1 MKIIKLFINIF
12 LFNSIKCY
20 FFTVIIPI
28 YNAARYLD
36 DSIGSVINQTIG
48 FNHIQL
54 ILINDG
60 STDNT
65 ENICLKYK
73 RIYNENIIYIKL
85 NHGGVSKARNE
96 GLKHAKGL
104 FINFLDSD
112 DKWDSQAFKNIY
124 SFFQINKNVDI
135 VAGRIKNFELNE
147 RYQYIDYKFKKTKVA
162 NLTEDFNFI
171 QFSAASCFIRA
182 SSLNNNKF
190 DEEAFFA
197 EDVKLINTILLNKPL
212 LGVVREA
219 VYKCR
224 KRSDSSSASQVVEE
238 NIDFYFKTIDLVIN
252 FLISKSKSLYNNIQP
267 FLQFYIAYEILFRIA
282 IEAYK
287 FLDFNH
293 YNKYCEIIVNLLQQ
307 IEDKYILYIKNF
319 HPFIII
325 STLSKKYKKDL
336 RYDMALK
343 NDSLYFLDYKMINLK
358 VNRDILIL
366 NFIENKEN
374 NLHIECEDRFWMP
387 KETFSY
393 FIQIGNI
400 TYFPN
405 YLNYSNYKLVTMFG
419 VINKGRTIS
428 YNIPFEIPFDKQN
441 EYFLRFYICYNN
453 ITIEIFPSIG
463 RYSHI
468 PPISNGYYTIGNYI
482 IKNLNRNLII
492 YQRNNY
498 LIKSFEKK
506 FCKELNT
513 IHKNEIIKYRK
524 EYMKTKK
531 NYFDKNRETW
541 IISDRKNQAGDN
553 GEYFFR
559 YLNELKPKNIEYFFV
574 IEKNCS
580 DYERLTKFDNI
591 IDYYSTDYLNL
602 FLKADK
608 IISSMSDFWVIN
620 PFGIDGIFVRDLF
633 HFDFIYL
640 NNGIIKDDLS
650 RYLNKI
656 EKNIDLFIT
665 SSKSEYLSLLNPD
678 YGYNK
683 ENLLLA
689 GMPRLDNLKKLEKK
703 IQKENIILIFPTWR
717 NYIRGTLNI
726 KTHES
731 IQSERFINTSF
742 FNFYNDLINDKQ
754 LLEEM
759 LHNKYSG
766 ILCLHPNF
774 AQQYRYF
781 KENKLFK
788 VKSKCFAQ
796 ELLLKSSL
804 LITDYSSIF
813 FDFAYIGKPIIYSQF
828 DFNEYRKKQLP
839 QGYFNYEKDGFG
851 PICYDLQCSIR
862 TIIYEIKNKCK
873 IKELYSKRIKNFF
886 EYSDDQNSYRIYNHL
901 KNFNNRINNSYRN
914 DVINEELYIKFY
926 LITTIFIMIKVFNHF
941 IKKF

>member
-1 MKIIKLFINIF
+1 MKIINLFINIF

-60 STDNT
+60 SIDNT
-65 ENICLKYK
+65 ENICLKYQK
-73 RIYNENIIYIKL
+73 NYNENIIYIKL

-104 FINFLDSD
+104 YINFLDSD
-112 DKWDSQAFKNIY
+112 DKWDLQAFKNIY
-124 SFFQINKNVDI
+124 SFFEINQNIDI
-135 VAGRIKNFELNE
+135 VAGRIKNFELND
-147 RYQYIDYKFKKTKVA
+147 RYQYIDYKFKKTKVV

-197 EDVKLINTILLNKPL
+197 EDVKLINTILLDKPL

-219 VYKCR
+219 VYNCR
-224 KRSDSSSASQVVEE
+224 KRSDSTSASQVVEE
-238 NIDFYFKTIDLVIN
+238 NRDFYFKTIDLVLN
-252 FLISKSKSLYNNIQP
+252 FLIAKSKRLYNNIQP

-287 FLDFNH
+287 YLDLSH
-293 YNKYCEIIVNLLQQ
+293 YNIYCKIIVNLLQQ
-307 IEDKYILYIKNF
+307 IEDKYILNITNF
-319 HPFIII
+319 HPFIILFA
-325 STLSKKYKKDL
+325 LSKKYKKDL
-336 RYDMALK
+336 RYDMILK
-343 NDSLYFLDYKMINLK
+343 NDSLYYLNYEMINLS
-358 VNRDILIL
+358 VNRDIIIL
-366 NFIENKEN
+366 NFLENNENK
-374 NLHIECEDRFWMP
+374 LHLECEDRFWMP

-393 FIQIGNI
+393 FIQIGNN

-419 VINKGRTIS
+419 VINKGRSITYDIPLEPS
-428 YNIPFEIPFDKQN
+428 YEAKEGQIIH
-441 EYFLRFYICYNN
+441 FYICYNKV
-453 ITIEIFPSIG
+453 TIEIFPSIG
-463 RYSHI
+463 RYTHI
-468 PPISNGYYTIGNYI
+468 PPISDGYYIIGNYI
-482 IKNLNRNLII
+482 LKNLHRNLIVFE
-492 YQRNNY
+492 RNNY

-506 FCKELNT
+506 YCNEL
-513 IHKNEIIKYRK
+513 HKIQKYEIIEYRK
-524 EYMKTKK
+524 EYMKTRK
-531 NYFDKNRETW
+531 NYFDLNKETW
-541 IISDRKNQAGDN
+541 IINDRKNQAGDN

-559 YLNELKPKNIEYFFV
+559 YLKNIKPKNINYFFV

-580 DYERLTKFDNI
+580 DYERLKNYDNI
-591 IDYYSTDYLNL
+591 IDYHSTDYLNL
-602 FLKADK
+602 FLRADK
-608 IISSMSDFWVIN
+608 IISSVSDSWVSN
-620 PFGIDGIFVRDLF
+620 PFGTDGIYVRDLF

-640 NNGIIKDDLS
+640 NNGIIKDELS
-650 RYLNKI
+650 MYLNKI
-656 EKNIDLFIT
+656 EKNFNLFIV

-683 ENLLLA
+683 DNILLT
-689 GMPRLDNLKKLEKK
+689 GMPRLDNLKKLEKN
-703 IQKENIILIFPTWR
+703 IQKKNIILIFPSWR
-717 NYIRGTLNI
+717 NYIRGTLDI

-731 IQSERFINTSF
+731 IQSDRFINTSF

-759 LHNKYSG
+759 NNNKYIG
-766 ILCLHPNF
+766 IFCLHPNF

-788 VKSKCFAQ
+788 VKSKCFEQ
-796 ELLLKSSL
+796 ELLVKSSL

-813 FDFAYIGKPIIYSQF
+813 FDFAYIRKPIIYSQF
-828 DFNEYRKKQLP
+828 DIKDYRKNQYP
-839 QGYFNYEKDGFG
+839 QGYFNYEQEGFG
-851 PICYDLQCSIR
+851 PICYDLQCTIR
-862 TIIYEIKNKCK
+862 TIIYEIRNRCE
-873 IKELYSKRIKNFF
+873 IKELYSNRIKNFF
-886 EYSDDQNSYRIYNHL
+886 QYFDDQNSYRLYNQL
-901 KNFNNRINNSYRN
+901 INYNNKSIIINS
-914 DVINEELYIKFY
+914 VIREKLSTKLF
-926 LITTIFIMIKVFNHF
+926 LITIICMTIKGVNYF